1 MLLRASK
8 PVQNFWIDGINLTG
22 EHGNSEPQDYSNEH
36 RTLQECACQLNG
48 RMSSISKVKRVKSRR
63 VLAESGK
70 KWGVPQ
76 R

>member
-1 MLLRASK
+1 MESIL
-8 PVQNFWIDGINLTG
+8 PVNMEVQL
-22 EHGNSEPQDYSNEH
+22 QDYSNEH
-36 RTLQECACQLNG
+36 RTLQEYACKLNG